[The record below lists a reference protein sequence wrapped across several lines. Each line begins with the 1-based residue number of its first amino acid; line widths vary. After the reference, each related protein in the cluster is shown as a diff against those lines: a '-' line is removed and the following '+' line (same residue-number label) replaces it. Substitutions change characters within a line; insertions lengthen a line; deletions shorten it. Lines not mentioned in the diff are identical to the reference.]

1 MDEQREGLL
10 KLSKENLS
18 KISYNSE
25 RITELQKNLN
35 YNTDGI
41 DAIKQ
46 VVKENTLRVLMMQE
60 KKLDADVY
68 LQKEKDNKDEFD
80 TIKYAMKD
88 NFAQLLATDNYLE
101 KYLPFK
107 I

>member
-1 MDEQREGLL
+1 
-10 KLSKENLS
+10 
-18 KISYNSE
+18 
-25 RITELQKNLN
+25 
-35 YNTDGI
+35 
-41 DAIKQ
+41 

>member
-1 MDEQREGLL
+1 
-10 KLSKENLS
+10 
-18 KISYNSE
+18 
-25 RITELQKNLN
+25 
-35 YNTDGI
+35 
-41 DAIKQ
+41 
-46 VVKENTLRVLMMQE
+46 MQE